1 MNLTNIKL
9 IWRNLLKNT
18 GITAINIF
26 GLSISLAVC
35 TLIVLF
41 LQFEYSFD
49 KSNPQH
55 ENIYRLTTTFK
66 YPNSPERP
74 TAMASAP
81 MGPYLQQESVDI
93 EDYLRILPD
102 NENFLC
108 RANGKEKVIEKSLQV
123 DTSFFSFFNFPLL
136 HGNKK
141 TAFKQ
146 LNNILITRP
155 VSEQLF
161 GSENPVGSS
170 LEYSYAIDAG
180 KDTTVQ
186 YTIAGVFDHLPAN
199 SHLQFEAIR
208 PLDNRQ
214 FPTDNPGGL
223 WHGLVSNTYFRLR
236 TSVKEA
242 QKVAATFPNLLKKE
256 MPNHDMVGLGL
267 QAFNNIHLDSA
278 TLQYDNNNYEKSDR
292 KYLQMFALIALFI
305 LLISCINFANL
316 STVLAMRRVREVG
329 VRKSLGANGADV
341 LFQFLGEALLMSVL
355 GGILALAW
363 VVLLREP
370 FLQVLD
376 RDIDLSIGVG
386 TLAIYAVAILL
397 LGLLA
402 GVFPA
407 VQAARYSAVE
417 AFRRLGTSVSVKR
430 PFIQRLVVLQFMLS
444 GILIIGSMICYKQ
457 LNFMQSKELGFQS
470 NQIMELDIG
479 WSNWTR
485 SEAFQKELTSIP
497 GIIDVS
503 GSDVSL
509 GTINGQNG
517 VLVRDEQTKE
527 VANYS
532 MSINNVA
539 HNYFDLYEMEFAMG
553 QSPTSAG
560 AATGMQYVVNE
571 SFVKRVG
578 WKEDPIG
585 KEIMRPGF
593 GNGEMGRVVGVIK
606 DIHHNTLHS
615 PIGAICFQ
623 ASDFTPVLSLKYS
636 ASNLENIL
644 PKIEK
649 SWNQHI
655 KDRPF
660 DYKFMDAHLAALY
673 SNETRLGQMLLI
685 ATFLSILI
693 ACLGLLALSTFIIQ
707 QRAKE
712 ISIRKVL
719 GASTAGIVT
728 LLSKDLLKLVLI
740 AFILAI
746 PIAWYVMNQW
756 LQDFAYRTTIGWTVF
771 VIAGLGAISIAF
783 LTVSFQSAKAALMNP
798 VDSLKRE

>member
-18 GITAINIF
+18 SITAINIF
-26 GLSISLAVC
+26 GLSVSLAVC

-49 KSNPQH
+49 KANPQH
-55 ENIYRLTTTFK
+55 ENIFRLTTTFK

-81 MGPYLQQESVDI
+81 MGPYLQRASADI
-93 EDYLRILPD
+93 EEYLRVLIG

-108 RANGKEKVIEKSLQV
+108 RANGKEKVIEKSLSV
-123 DTSFFSFFNFPLL
+123 DSSFFSFFNFPLL
-136 HGNKK
+136 HGDSK
-141 TAFKQ
+141 TAFYH
-146 LNNILITRP
+146 LDNILITRP
-155 VSEQLF
+155 VSEQF
-161 GSENPVGSS
+161 YGDENPVGEI

-180 KDTTVQ
+180 RDTTIQ
-186 YTIAGVFDHLPAN
+186 YTIAGVFDHLPIN
-199 SHLQFEAIR
+199 SHLQFEALT
-208 PLDNRQ
+208 PLDARY
-214 FPTDNPGGL
+214 FPDGSPTNS
-223 WHGLVSNTYFRLR
+223 WHGLVGNTYFKLR
-236 TSVKEA
+236 TSA
-242 QKVAATFPNLLKKE
+242 QDANKVAATFPSLLEKE
-256 MPNHDMVGLGL
+256 MPSHDMVGLGL
-267 QAFNNIHLDSA
+267 QAFSDIHLDSS
-278 TLQYDNNNYEKSDR
+278 TLQYDNNNYQKSDR
-292 KYLQMFALIALFI
+292 KYLQVFGLIAFFI

-329 VRKSLGANGADV
+329 VRKSLGANGSDV
-341 LFQFLGEALLMSVL
+341 LFQFLGEALLMSVI
-355 GGILALAW
+355 GGMLALAW
-363 VVLLREP
+363 VVLLREH
-370 FLQVLD
+370 FMTMLD
-376 RDIDLSIGVG
+376 RTIDMSIGWG
-386 TLAIYAVAILL
+386 TIAMYAVAIVS

-402 GVFPA
+402 GIFPA

-430 PFIQRLVVLQFMLS
+430 PFIQRLVVLQFTLS

-470 NQIMELDIG
+470 KQVMELNLG
-479 WSNWTR
+479 WNNWTR
-485 SEAFQKELTSIP
+485 AEAFQKELTSIP
-497 GIIDVS
+497 GIIDVT

-517 VLVRDEQTKE
+517 VLIRDEKTKE
-527 VANYS
+527 VTNYS
-532 MSINNVA
+532 MSINSVA
-539 HNYFDLYEMEFAMG
+539 HNYFDLYEMEFAAG
-553 QSPTSAG
+553 GPPTLEG
-560 AATGMQYVVNE
+560 AVSGMQYVVNE

-578 WKEDPIG
+578 WLENPID

-593 GNGEMGRVVGVIK
+593 GDGEMGRVVGVIK

-615 PIGAICFQ
+615 PIGSICFQ
-623 ASDFTPVLSLKYS
+623 ASTFTPILSVKYS
-636 ASNLENIL
+636 GSNLENIL
-644 PKIEK
+644 PKIEN
-649 SWNQHI
+649 SWNKHV

-660 DYKFMDAHLAALY
+660 DYKFMDAHIAALY
-673 SNETRLGQMLLI
+673 DNETRLGQMLLI

-728 LLSKDLLKLVLI
+728 LLSKDFLKLVLI
-740 AFILAI
+740 AFVLAI
-746 PIAWYVMNQW
+746 PVAWYVMEQW
-756 LQDFAYRTTIGWTVF
+756 LQDFAYRTNIGWAVF
-771 VIAGLGAISIAF
+771 VIAGIGAISIAF

-798 VDSLKRE
+798 VNSLKSD